1 MFEEIGVAL
10 SDVENTLVASLL
22 VRRQLIVDEL
32 QKEQAKV
39 EAALKKVM
47 DDVQIKAGL
56 EGRQQ
61 LIQQEAGKFRL
72 VVAPEQE
79 ELGVAPKDV

>member
-10 SDVENTLVASLL
+10 SEVENTLVNSLL

-39 EAALKKVM
+39 EEALRKIIM
-47 DDVQIKAGL
+47 DKQEKEGL
-56 EGRQQ
+56 SGRQQ
-61 LIQQEAGKFRL
+61 LVQQEAGKFRL
-72 VVAPEQE
+72 IEAPPEE
-79 ELGVAPKDV
+79 ELGIEPKE